1 MKEMERPEAE
11 RSAGTPANGLLDMQ
25 VRVQKSFAEREKPGT
40 LYLVATPIGN
50 LEDMTFRAIRTL
62 READLIAAEDTR
74 QSRKLL
80 THFEIG
86 SKRLVSYHEHNKEA
100 SGPELIR
107 LLEEGQSIALISDA
121 GLPAISDP
129 GADLAAEAVARG
141 IPVVPI
147 PGANAA
153 LSALIMSGLPTE
165 RFLFAGFPPRD
176 RKGMGRFLD
185 GIASEPGTILL
196 YEAPHRLKKTL
207 QALAERWGDRR
218 VAIVREL
225 TKRHEEAIRGTAL
238 ACAEYLEEHPPLGE
252 CCIIIEGTRGN
263 PASEA
268 GSGGAEGQDNWWSRL
283 GIDEHVA
290 HYEELGQP
298 RKEAMRLVARDRGM
312 SRRDVYQALLGEE
325 EEDGR

>member
-1 MKEMERPEAE
+1 MERDNVEAHGW
-11 RSAGTPANGLLDMQ
+11 AQ
-25 VRVQKSFAEREKPGT
+25 VQVQKSFAAREKPGT

-80 THFEIG
+80 THFEIV
-86 SKRLVSYHEHNKEA
+86 SKRLVSYHEHNKDA

-107 LLEEGQSIALISDA
+107 LLQEGQSIALISDA

-129 GADLAAEAVARG
+129 GADLAAEAVSRG

-153 LSALIMSGLPTE
+153 LSALIMSGLPTD
-165 RFLFAGFPPRD
+165 RFLFAGFPPRE
-176 RKGMGRFLD
+176 RKGMDRFLD
-185 GIASEPGTILL
+185 GIAAEPGTILL

-207 QALAERWGDRR
+207 LALAERWGDRR
-218 VAIVREL
+218 AAIVREL

-252 CCIIIEGTRGN
+252 CCIIIEGTRGK
-263 PASEA
+263 SVSDT
-268 GSGGAEGQDNWWSRL
+268 GTSGADGQENWWSAL
-283 GIDEHVA
+283 TMGAHVA
-290 HYEELGQP
+290 HYEEQGRQ
-298 RKEAMRLVARDRGM
+298 RKEAMRLAARDRGL

-325 EEDGR
+325 E